1 VKLYEEYGMKPG
13 IAYVFDTLSATLRFT
28 DKVKCKEAIEKLVEQ
43 CKVVKFKNL
52 LDTELK

>member
-1 VKLYEEYGMKPG
+1 MKPG

-28 DKVKCKEAIEKLVEQ
+28 DKVKLKEAIQKLVEQ

-52 LDTELK
+52 LATPMR